1 MLKGGGRRGGANGL
15 TPKLQRWCSQLAL
28 SSERPGGQGAK
39 RKHRMGCEPVFAGAR
54 PARPQAVSPY
64 GSVLGQRLGPLELR
78 AAWEQ
83 SPWCAAPASAEG
95 ARRPAL
101 CATRSRL
108 ISTLRGAALVQRQ
121 KDLSAYNWNSFGLR
135 YGRRQA
141 GSAPGRR
148 PGTRDF
154 QPRTDRAS
162 GHAGPQRGPG
172 NGRGPGVSVLN
183 Q

>member
-1 MLKGGGRRGGANGL
+1 MLPAGTEPSILEVKGRSGSTGWARVRGG
-15 TPKLQRWCSQLAL
+15 PR
-28 SSERPGGQGAK
+28 
-39 RKHRMGCEPVFAGAR
+39 
-54 PARPQAVSPY
+54 ARPQAVSPY

-83 SPWCAAPASAEG
+83 SPWCAAPGAEG

-135 YGRRQA
+135 YGRGQA
-141 GSAPGRR
+141 AGGQR
-148 PGTRDF
+148 PGT
-154 QPRTDRAS
+154 S
-162 GHAGPQRGPG
+162 PG
-172 NGRGPGVSVLN
+172 DKGLPTPD
-183 Q
+183 